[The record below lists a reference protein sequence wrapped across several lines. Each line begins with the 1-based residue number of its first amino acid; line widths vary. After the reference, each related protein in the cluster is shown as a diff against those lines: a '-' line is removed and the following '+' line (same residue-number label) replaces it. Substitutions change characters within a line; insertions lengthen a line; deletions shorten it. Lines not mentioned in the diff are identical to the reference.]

1 MFLYLLAIRLT
12 IIAVILVCLA
22 LFTTVYLNRK
32 KTRVLRYL
40 DELDRVYNEFVHLLN
55 RDEYFSLRDFHRWR
69 EKCNP
74 IENIVK
80 DYVRFKNKANRW
92 AKKGG
97 LLSSL
102 LRNYVDHFS
111 IERSLDVKIRSLEN
125 IFEKG
130 PEIVKTRNENF
141 IKTEMMEH
149 ADDFENI
156 GPHKFT
162 DKQTRSIIIDEAYNL
177 VVSAAGSGKDR
188 LISGKVRYLLK
199 KGLAKPEEMLVLS
212 FEEDKAGLSDKI
224 EDLVESSVKVSS
236 FICLGLEIVSESS
249 GEEFRVSELSTDP
262 NKLKLSIE
270 GFLKERIQD
279 IDFLNHLNK
288 YFLYYLYPAQR
299 RGGFD
304 SAEDY
309 RRYVSG
315 IELRSLQGERV
326 ANLAQL
332 EIANYLL
339 LNGIEYEYKKE
350 YVSAGDESRDYRPD
364 FYLSEYNTWIE
375 YFKIDENNQVG
386 QGLEELKY
394 LDEMEWKRQVHLE
407 SYTDLVETYE
417 FERDGSTLL
426 GNLREK
432 LDVRGVSFERSGPD
446 ELYSKL
452 DSLGSMHEFVSLLAK
467 FLSLYKSSGLSISDL
482 KDRVDGTIYNERYE
496 AFLHVFTAI
505 LEDYTAYLKE
515 DKSIDLNEL
524 LDKATNQLKAGAFP
538 SPYKYIILDNFQD
551 ISQREHKLLKS
562 LLDQSPDSKLF
573 CVGDDWQSIGSLR
586 GGDLSLMMNFE
597 GSFDP
602 SEEIFLDKSFRF
614 GDKICRFTSEF
625 IQGNPYQNNK
635 DLRGLEEEEGEI
647 YLVWYEDEHEALKDT
662 INRIREGDNGKVLV
676 VGRYDEKDYDA
687 LDFDVVRVGALL
699 EDPDLDIE
707 YLKAYDS
714 RGQESDYVILVE
726 VRSGRLG
733 FPSEIEDDSVLDL
746 VRLKD
751 ENYPYA
757 EERRLFYVAAT
768 RARKGVYVLAD
779 KRNPSP
785 FSLEIMKGKY
795 DLIELGEPP

>member
-162 DKQTRSIIIDEAYNL
+162 DKQTRSIIIDEAHNL
-177 VVSAAGSGKDR
+177 VVSAAGSGKDS

-199 KGLAKPEEMLVLS
+199 KGLAKPEELLVLS
-212 FEEDKAGLSDKI
+212 FEEDKGGLSDKI
-224 EDLVESSVKVSS
+224 EDLVESSVKVWS
-236 FICLGLEIVSESS
+236 FMSLGLQIVSESS
-249 GEEFRVSELSTDP
+249 GEEFSVSELSTDP

-339 LNGIEYEYKKE
+339 LNGIEYEFKKE
-350 YVSAGDESRDYRPD
+350 YVSVGDESRDYRPD
-364 FYLSEYNTWIE
+364 FFLNSYSIPFN
-375 YFKIDENNQVG
+375 
-386 QGLEELKY
+386 
-394 LDEMEWKRQVHLE
+394 KR
-407 SYTDLVETYE
+407 
-417 FERDGSTLL
+417 
-426 GNLREK
+426 
-432 LDVRGVSFERSGPD
+432 
-446 ELYSKL
+446 
-452 DSLGSMHEFVSLLAK
+452 
-467 FLSLYKSSGLSISDL
+467 
-482 KDRVDGTIYNERYE
+482 
-496 AFLHVFTAI
+496 
-505 LEDYTAYLKE
+505 
-515 DKSIDLNEL
+515 
-524 LDKATNQLKAGAFP
+524 
-538 SPYKYIILDNFQD
+538 
-551 ISQREHKLLKS
+551 
-562 LLDQSPDSKLF
+562 
-573 CVGDDWQSIGSLR
+573 
-586 GGDLSLMMNFE
+586 
-597 GSFDP
+597 
-602 SEEIFLDKSFRF
+602 
-614 GDKICRFTSEF
+614 
-625 IQGNPYQNNK
+625 
-635 DLRGLEEEEGEI
+635 
-647 YLVWYEDEHEALKDT
+647 
-662 INRIREGDNGKVLV
+662 
-676 VGRYDEKDYDA
+676 
-687 LDFDVVRVGALL
+687 
-699 EDPDLDIE
+699 
-707 YLKAYDS
+707 
-714 RGQESDYVILVE
+714 
-726 VRSGRLG
+726 
-733 FPSEIEDDSVLDL
+733 
-746 VRLKD
+746 
-751 ENYPYA
+751 
-757 EERRLFYVAAT
+757 
-768 RARKGVYVLAD
+768 
-779 KRNPSP
+779 
-785 FSLEIMKGKY
+785 
-795 DLIELGEPP
+795 